1 MNQERDNREI
11 TSKDEKDTIIR
22 LATQEGRIFKAGA
35 SGKYQKSP
43 LTRIGFILLGL
54 PFLTFFLLSYMAI
67 KDLKFANNLGEVF
80 TPCLVAVVCFAFGL
94 IGILMI
100 RQAFKK

>member
-1 MNQERDNREI
+1 MNKENENREI

-35 SGKYQKSP
+35 SGKYQKTP
-43 LTRIGFILLGL
+43 VTRIGFILLGL
-54 PFLTFFLLSYMAI
+54 PFLTFFFIGYMAI
-67 KDLKFANNLGEVF
+67 RDLKFANNLGEFF
-80 TPCLVAVVCFAFGL
+80 TPCLVAVVCFALGL

-100 RQAFKK
+100 KQAFKK